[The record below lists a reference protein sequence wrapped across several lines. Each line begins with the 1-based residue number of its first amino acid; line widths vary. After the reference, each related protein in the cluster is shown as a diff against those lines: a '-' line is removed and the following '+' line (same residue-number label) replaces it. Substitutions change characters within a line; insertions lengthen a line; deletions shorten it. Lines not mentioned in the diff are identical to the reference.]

1 MYRARSKNIPN
12 IPSSLDKVTIPPE
25 WCLNNN
31 KRFLLSHVVEDN
43 VNLLIFC
50 SDIGLEL
57 LSKSTR
63 WHSDGTFK
71 VAPSLF
77 YQFNYED
84 RQKLTN
90 SIITY

>member
-1 MYRARSKNIPN
+1 MYRARNKNFPN
-12 IPSSLDKVTIPPE
+12 IPSSLDEVTILPE

-31 KRFLLSHVVEDN
+31 KRFLLNHVVEDN
-43 VNLLIFC
+43 LNFLIFC

-57 LSKSTR
+57 LSKSTT